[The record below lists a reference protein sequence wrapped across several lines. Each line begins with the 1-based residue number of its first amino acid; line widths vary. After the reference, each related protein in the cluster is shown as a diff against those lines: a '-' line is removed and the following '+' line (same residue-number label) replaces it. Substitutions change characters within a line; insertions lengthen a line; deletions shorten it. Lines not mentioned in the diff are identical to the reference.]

1 MSTSKYNGRVFER
14 GNGMPNVGDYVSAS
28 GDLYRVTAIGRYET
42 GRSPGMGMWALAR
55 LEWADWSDLT
65 DEEAE
70 AVVCSAKLDVE
81 DDPSDWETPTCAGT
95 A

>member
-1 MSTSKYNGRVFER
+1 MSEKFNGRVFER
-14 GNGMPNVGDYVSAS
+14 GNGMPSVGDYVSGVD
-28 GDLYRVTAIGRYET
+28 GDLYRVAAIGRYET

-70 AVVCSAKLDVE
+70 DVVCTAKLDTE
-81 DDPSDWETPTCAGT
+81 DDPADRETPSCAGT

>member
-70 AVVCSAKLDVE
+70 AVVCTAQLDMEEEEE
-81 DDPSDWETPTCAGT
+81 DPAFVG
-95 A
+95 